1 MCYNLNIMKTQL
13 KPILKWVGG
22 KRQLLDRI
30 IPLIPTDINTYYEPF
45 AGGLAVLLALEP
57 NKAVINDLNVDLID
71 FYKDVKSNPIKLIN
85 TIKTFKNE
93 KDEFYKI
100 RSMDRSEDY
109 SSIDSV
115 IKSARFYYLNKTAYN
130 GLYRVNSSGFFNAPF
145 GAYKSF
151 SLDECNLKGVSD
163 YFNKN
168 KVKFYNESYEKVL
181 KKVKEG
187 DFVYLDPPYFDTFT
201 QYTKGQFGKEE
212 QIKLKKWCD
221 KLNKKGVKFL
231 LSNSDTDFINELYK
245 DYKIEKVVVK
255 RYINCDGKN
264 RNNFTEVLVR
274 NY

>member
-22 KRQLLDRI
+22 KRQLLDKI
-30 IPLIPTDINTYYEPF
+30 LPLIPQDIDTYYEPF
-45 AGGLAVLLALEP
+45 AGGLAVLLALQP
-57 NKAVINDLNVDLID
+57 NKAVVNDLNRDLIN
-71 FYKDVKSNPIKLIN
+71 FYIDVKNNPDELVNKIKA
-85 TIKTFKNE
+85 FKNE
-93 KDEFYKI
+93 KEEFYKI
-100 RSMDRSEDY
+100 RSMDRNEEY
-109 SSIDSV
+109 SSLDSV

-130 GLYRVNSSGFFNAPF
+130 GLYRVNSSGFFNAPY
-145 GAYKSF
+145 GAYKTF
-151 SLDECNLKGVSD
+151 SLDEDNLKGVSN
-163 YFNKN
+163 YFKKH
-168 KVKFYNESYEKVL
+168 KVKFYNKSYEKVL
-181 KKVKEG
+181 KNVKCG

-201 QYTKGQFGKEE
+201 QYTKGQFGKDE

-231 LSNSDTDFINELYK
+231 LSNSDTEFINDLYK